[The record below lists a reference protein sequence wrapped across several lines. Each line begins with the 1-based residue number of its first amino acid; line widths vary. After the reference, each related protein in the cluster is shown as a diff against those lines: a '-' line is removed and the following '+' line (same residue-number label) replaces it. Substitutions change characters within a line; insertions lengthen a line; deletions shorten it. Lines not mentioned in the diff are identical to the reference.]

1 MKQRLYLFSFLV
13 FGLILYQGQTENL
26 KGADQEIQNILEDYK
41 GVGLSVAIVRK
52 DQVIFS
58 KGFGYCDLENKFPVT
73 TNTLFCIGSNTKAF
87 TSALIGISNTENKP
101 NLQNIFRI
109 WNFLQTG

>member
-1 MKQRLYLFSFLV
+1 LV

-26 KGADQEIQNILEDYK
+26 KGADQEIQKILEDYK

-58 KGFGYCDLENKFPVT
+58 KGFGYRDLEIN
-73 TNTLFCIGSNTKAF
+73 
-87 TSALIGISNTENKP
+87 
-101 NLQNIFRI
+101 FRNNQYSI
-109 WNFLQTG
+109 WYRK